1 MTEAMDFQ
9 PFDNRGY
16 PTLPVAEGYDAW
28 APSYE
33 QTVVDLL
40 DIRLL
45 DRLSTVDWQAA
56 GRAADL
62 ACGTGRTGAWLR
74 GAGAAGIDGV
84 DLTPAMLR
92 QARSRRVHDRL
103 VAADIRATG
112 LDGGAYGV
120 VVASLVDE
128 HLPDLRPF
136 YAEARRLLA
145 PGGSFVLVGYHPHF
159 LMMGIITHFDRA
171 PGEPVAIES
180 HVHLASD
187 HVAAAHAAGLRL
199 AEMVEGVVD
208 DAWEAVKPKWFARYR
223 HHPVSFAMVWRA
235 PDDDGVTDATDEPRR
250 GA

>member
-1 MTEAMDFQ
+1 MDFR
-9 PFDNRGY
+9 PFDCRGY
-16 PTLPVAEGYDAW
+16 PTLPVADGYGAW
-28 APSYE
+28 APTYE
-33 QTVVDLL
+33 DTVVDLL
-40 DIRLL
+40 DVRLL
-45 DRLSTVDWQAA
+45 ERLSVVGWKHA

-62 ACGTGRTGAWLR
+62 GCGTGRTGGWLR
-74 GAGAAGIDGV
+74 RAGVAAVDGV
-84 DLTPAMLR
+84 DLTPEMLQR
-92 QARSRRVHDRL
+92 ARARGAHDRL
-103 VAADIRATG
+103 VAADIRASG
-112 LDGGAYGV
+112 LDRGAYGL

-128 HLPDLRPF
+128 HLPDLRPL

-159 LMMGIITHFDRA
+159 LMMGIVTHFDRA

-223 HHPVSFAMVWRA
+223 HHPVSFAMVWAA
-235 PDDDGVTDATDEPRR
+235 PDDEIVTDATAERRR